1 MDLLYLKIALIINKK
16 LYDEQLITEFLYID
30 ADNEIYKK
38 MRNYGFIRS

>member
-16 LYDEQLITEFLYID
+16 LYDEQLITELIYTD

-38 MRNYGFIRS
+38 MKNYGFI